1 MRVSLI
7 ELHADKNADQRTLQ
21 WTEPRVIVML
31 QFKETSVVFEP
42 WDTYTNM
49 QKCVPK
55 HLQTNISKSMFVQA
69 CTLVQ
74 THARNDT
81 DSKELVWVIREVT
94 EVDASNVW

>member
-1 MRVSLI
+1 MLEATSGLNHALLSFYSLKKPA
-7 ELHADKNADQRTLQ
+7 EFLNPGTHTH
-21 WTEPRVIVML
+21 
-31 QFKETSVVFEP
+31 
-42 WDTYTNM
+42 TNM
-49 QKCVPK
+49 QKCIPK
-55 HLQTNISKSMFVQA
+55 HSQTNISKSMFVQA